1 MLGSVRNF
9 SSSPYAKI
17 FLGIVILPFVFWG
30 MGPVFQGGKQNTIA
44 EIGDEKIS
52 TQEFVNYV
60 KYNAPSS
67 ESETF
72 DKNLIEKLL
81 STFIGEKIIALEI
94 KNHNIKLSENSLSEI
109 IKNDETFKRD
119 NKFSRTEYEKF
130 LVKNGISAVMLETN
144 ISNQVK
150 RDQLF
155 DFIGRGIVPSKFLI
169 NIAYDKI
176 NQKRNIEVI
185 NLNDIFEK
193 KLNFSENQIE
203 TYYNQ
208 NKDTYKEIHKS
219 IKFIKLNPK
228 NLTGNDEF
236 DDLFFQKI
244 DEIDDLIVEG
254 SNLDFLLNRFNLQSA
269 TSLTFSELD
278 QNKDSEADADSDFPK
293 ELIKKVLAINEIE
306 PTILIEHKNKY
317 FIVEIIKTENI
328 QREIADLSVKNEI
341 LLNLKKQTKRKL
353 ISEIISKINKND
365 FKKDDFDKLSKDE
378 NVIIKKVRL
387 ENLNDDKVLKLE
399 LIKQIYAFSENKV
412 IIVSDIE
419 FLEIFLIY
427 IDKIEHVSV
436 DKNSENYNK
445 YFNLSKNEIS
455 DDLYNTYNSYL
466 KNKYK
471 VNINYKALD
480 NTKNYF

>member
-1 MLGSVRNF
+1 MLGSLRNF

-17 FLGIVILPFVFWG
+17 FLGIVILPFIFWG

-52 TQEFVNYV
+52 TQEFINYV

-72 DKNLIEKLL
+72 DKNLIEELL
-81 STFIGEKIIALEI
+81 STYIGEKIITLEI
-94 KNHNIKLSENSLSEI
+94 KNHNIKLSENSLREV
-109 IKNDETFKRD
+109 IKNDETFKKNNR
-119 NKFSRTEYEKF
+119 FSRTEYEKF

-144 ISNQVK
+144 ISKQVK
-150 RDQLF
+150 REQLF

-185 NLNDIFEK
+185 NLNDVFEK
-193 KLNFSENQIE
+193 KLNFSENEIE

-208 NKDTYKEIHKS
+208 NKNTYKEIYKS

-228 NLTGNDEF
+228 NLTGSNEF
-236 DDLFFQKI
+236 SDLFFQKI

-254 SNLDFLLNRFNLQSA
+254 NNLDSLLNKFNLQSA

-278 QNKDSEADADSDFPK
+278 QNEDSEVDSDFPK
-293 ELIKKVLAINEIE
+293 ELIKKAFAINEIE

-328 QREIADLSVKNEI
+328 QRKITDQLVKNEI

-378 NVIIKKVRL
+378 NVAIKKVKL
-387 ENLNDDKVLKLE
+387 ENLKDDKVLKLE
-399 LIKQIYAFSENKV
+399 LIKQIYTFSEKKV
-412 IIVSDIE
+412 IIVADIE
-419 FLEIFLIY
+419 FLESFLIY
-427 IDKIEHVSV
+427 IDKIEHVSL
-436 DKNSENYNK
+436 DKNPENYNK
-445 YFNLSKNEIS
+445 YFNLSKNKIS

-466 KNKYK
+466 KKKYK
-471 VNINYKALD
+471 VNINYKALE

>member
-1 MLGSVRNF
+1 MLGSLRNF

-17 FLGIVILPFVFWG
+17 FLGIVILPFIFWG

-52 TQEFVNYV
+52 TQEFINYV

-72 DKNLIEKLL
+72 DKNLIEELL
-81 STFIGEKIIALEI
+81 STYIGEKIITLEI
-94 KNHNIKLSENSLSEI
+94 KNHNIKLSENSLREV
-109 IKNDETFKRD
+109 IKNDETFKKNNR
-119 NKFSRTEYEKF
+119 FSRTEYEKF

-144 ISNQVK
+144 ISKQVK
-150 RDQLF
+150 REQLF

-185 NLNDIFEK
+185 NLNDVFEK
-193 KLNFSENQIE
+193 KLNFSENEIE

-208 NKDTYKEIHKS
+208 NKNTYKEIYKS

-228 NLTGNDEF
+228 NLTGSNEF
-236 DDLFFQKI
+236 SDLFFQKI

-254 SNLDFLLNRFNLQSA
+254 NNLDSLLNKFNLQSA

-278 QNKDSEADADSDFPK
+278 QNEDSEVDSDFPK
-293 ELIKKVLAINEIE
+293 ELIKKAFAINEIE

-328 QREIADLSVKNEI
+328 QRKITDQLVKNEI

-378 NVIIKKVRL
+378 NVAIKKVKL
-387 ENLNDDKVLKLE
+387 ENLKDDKVLKLE
-399 LIKQIYAFSENKV
+399 LIKQIYTFSEKKV
-412 IIVSDIE
+412 IIVADIE
-419 FLEIFLIY
+419 FLESFLIY
-427 IDKIEHVSV
+427 IDKIEHVSL
-436 DKNSENYNK
+436 DKNPENYNK
-445 YFNLSKNEIS
+445 YFNLSKNKIS

-466 KNKYK
+466 KKKYK

>member
-1 MLGSVRNF
+1 MLGSLRNF

-17 FLGIVILPFVFWG
+17 FLGIVILPFIFWG

-52 TQEFVNYV
+52 TQEFINYV

-94 KNHNIKLSENSLSEI
+94 KNHNIKLSENSLREV
-109 IKNDETFKRD
+109 IKNDETFKKNNR
-119 NKFSRTEYEKF
+119 FSRTEYEKF

-144 ISNQVK
+144 ISKQVK
-150 RDQLF
+150 REQLF

-169 NIAYDKI
+169 NITYDKI

-185 NLNDIFEK
+185 NLNDVFEK
-193 KLNFSENQIE
+193 KLNFSEKQIE

-208 NKDTYKEIHKS
+208 NKNTYKEIYKS

-228 NLTGNDEF
+228 NLTGSNEF
-236 DDLFFQKI
+236 SDLFFQKI

-254 SNLDFLLNRFNLQSA
+254 NNLDSLLNKFNLQSA

-278 QNKDSEADADSDFPK
+278 QNEDSEVDSDFPK
-293 ELIKKVLAINEIE
+293 ELIKKAFAINEIE

-328 QREIADLSVKNEI
+328 QRKITDQLVKNEI

-378 NVIIKKVRL
+378 NVAIKKVRL
-387 ENLNDDKVLKLE
+387 ENLNDNNILKQE
-399 LIKQIYAFSENKV
+399 LIDQIYTYPEKKV
-412 IIVSDIE
+412 IVAADIE
-419 FLEIFLIY
+419 FVENYLIY
-427 IDKIEHVSV
+427 IDKIENVSINE
-436 DKNSENYNK
+436 KSEKYKK
-445 YFNLSKNEIS
+445 YFNLSKDKIT
-455 DDLYNTYNSYL
+455 DDLFNTYNSYL
-466 KNKYK
+466 ENKYK
-471 VNINYKALD
+471 ININYQTLD
-480 NTKNYF
+480 KTKNYF